1 MTVLEPHNLPFAA
14 ALLLMALLAFAQAIG
29 LGDMLGDADVDV
41 DAGVDGHDAITAG
54 PLDGLASLFGI
65 GRVPFM
71 VWLALF
77 LFLFAAIGLG
87 IQHLADGLTGSPLD
101 RWLAAVL
108 AAGACLPVT
117 GAFARPLGRLL
128 PHDETTAVEID
139 ALLGRR
145 ATITEGVARGGSP
158 ARARVVDRH
167 GHPHHVMVEPH
178 EATQELHAG
187 DEVLLVRREGN
198 QFYATA
204 LAERRLSPG

>member
-1 MTVLEPHNLPFAA
+1 VTLMAEHNLPFAA
-14 ALLLMALLAFAQAIG
+14 ALLLMVLLAIAQAVG
-29 LGDMLGDADVDV
+29 LSDMLGDADVDV
-41 DAGVDGHDAITAG
+41 DVEGQGAMAVG

-77 LFLFAAIGLG
+77 LFLFAAIGFG
-87 IQHLADGLTGSPLD
+87 IQYLAENLAGHPLD

-108 AAGACLPVT
+108 AALGCLPVT
-117 GAFARPLGRLL
+117 GALARPLGHLL
-128 PHDETTAVEID
+128 PHDETTAVSVD
-139 ALLGRR
+139 ALVGRR
-145 ATITEGVARGGSP
+145 ATITDGIARGGSP
-158 ARARVVDRH
+158 ARARVFDRH

-178 EATQELHAG
+178 ETTSELHAG

>member
-1 MTVLEPHNLPFAA
+1 MTWLADHNVPFTA
-14 ALLLMALLAFAQAIG
+14 ALFLMLLVALAQAIG
-29 LGDMLGDADVDV
+29 LGDMLGDADVDA
-41 DAGVDGHDAITAG
+41 DVDGDAAIAAG

-77 LFLFAAIGLG
+77 LFLFAAIGFG
-87 IQHLADGLTGSPLD
+87 IQNLADSLTGAPLD

-117 GAFARPLGRLL
+117 GALARPLGRLL
-128 PHDETTAVEID
+128 PHDETTAVSIE

-145 ATITEGVARGGSP
+145 ATITEGIARGGSP
-158 ARARVVDRH
+158 ARARVIDRH

-178 EATQELHAG
+178 EATSELHAG
-187 DEVLLVRREGN
+187 DEVLLVRLEGN
-198 QFYATA
+198 LFYAA
-204 LAERRLSPG
+204 AIAERRLSPG